1 LLVGSASTEW
11 QYSTPEDREGAQEA
25 TPASICATHQ
35 NTHEQFEIR
44 DSAQSAGII
53 DDTFASTDLHNTS
66 DALKILSKIACSTST
81 NIVACTEPLHLAQY
95 SGNQATVPETG
106 LLEYHL
112 VKAGV
117 LTPSQVLNLVER

>member
-1 LLVGSASTEW
+1 LLVDSASTEW
-11 QYSTPEDREGAQEA
+11 QYSTPEDREEAQEA

-35 NTHEQFEIR
+35 NTHEQFGIR

-66 DALKILSKIACSTST
+66 DALRILSNIAGSTST
-81 NIVACTEPLHLAQY
+81 NIVACTEPSHRVQY

-117 LTPSQVLNLVER
+117 LAPSQVLNLVER